1 MVSLREG
8 LQLKDGGIVSL
19 VGAGGKT
26 SLMFRLARELSLAGE
41 TVLTTTTTKIYEPSA
56 DQAAGV
62 ILAESVSELRA
73 QARDRLKHHRHIC
86 AAAGRLPDQG
96 KFWGFHPAIIEE
108 IWNSCLFQWI
118 IVEADGAAGRNLKA
132 PADHEPVIPAGT
144 HQVVGLVG
152 LNGVGQPLTN
162 QWVFRHEH
170 FSQVTGLK
178 PGRAVTASAIAEVLT
193 HPKGTF
199 KNSPPAASRT
209 VFCNQ
214 ADTAEKLQAGRR
226 IAQIMLKR
234 KNSGLNRIVIGQTL
248 FEPPVLAYY
257 NLDNPLVSLKCLDQR
272 KRTR

>member
-1 MVSLREG
+1 MVLLREG

-26 SLMFRLARELSLAGE
+26 SLMFRLARELSQSGE
-41 TVLTTTTTKIYEPSA
+41 AVLTTTTTKIYVPSA

-62 ILAESVSELRA
+62 IVTESVSELLA
-73 QARDRLKHHRHIC
+73 QVRGRLKHHRHIC
-86 AAAGRLPDQG
+86 AAAKRQPDQG
-96 KFWGFHPAIIEE
+96 KLIGFLPGSIEQ

-118 IVEADGAAGRNLKA
+118 IVEADGAAGRTLKA

-152 LNGVGQPLTN
+152 LNGIGQPLTS

-178 PGRAVTASAIAEVLT
+178 PGRAVTESAIADVLT
-193 HPKGTF
+193 HPQGIF
-199 KNSPPAASRT
+199 KNSPPTAVRT

-214 ADTAEKLQAGRR
+214 ADAAEKLQAGQR
-226 IAQIMLKR
+226 IAQILLKR
-234 KNSGLNRIVIGQTL
+234 KNTGLNRIVIGQAL

-257 NLDNPLVSLKCLDQR
+257 NLDHPQG
-272 KRTR
+272 